1 MGYRLAQAAALVA
14 LVLVLATMQERD
26 ERVAQLDAREVAR

>member
-1 MGYRLAQAAALVA
+1 MSYRLTQAAALVA

-26 ERVAQLDAREVAR
+26 ERVAPLDAREAAR